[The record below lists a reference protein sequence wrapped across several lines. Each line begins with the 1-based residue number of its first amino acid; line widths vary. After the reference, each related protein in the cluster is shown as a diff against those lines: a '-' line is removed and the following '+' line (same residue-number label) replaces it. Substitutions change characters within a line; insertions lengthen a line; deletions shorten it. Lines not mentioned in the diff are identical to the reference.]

1 MTENTHVVLR
11 QERDFRFAIDFGA
24 GIPALY
30 GDEAPPLG
38 GGTGPTPLQLLAA
51 AVGNC
56 LSDSLFFA
64 LKKFHQD
71 ARGLTTKVA
80 MTVDR
85 NAEGR
90 LRVTQIRVAVQL
102 GASAAELQH
111 LERVL
116 GQFER
121 FCTVAQSVGRGI
133 PIEVAVFDSTGA
145 QLK

>member
-1 MTENTHVVLR
+1 MSEATKVVLR

-24 GIPALY
+24 GIPELHA
-30 GDEAPPLG
+30 DEAPPLG

-56 LSDSLFFA
+56 LSDSLLFA
-64 LKKFHQD
+64 LRKFKQD
-71 ARGLTTKVA
+71 ARGLTTEVET
-80 MTVDR
+80 TVGR

-90 LRVTQIRVAVQL
+90 LRVTEIRVTVTL
-102 GASAAELQH
+102 GAPAAELQH

-121 FCTVAQSVGRGI
+121 FCTVAQSVGQGV
-133 PIEVAVFDSTGA
+133 PIAVTVLDSLGA
-145 QLK
+145 KLK